1 MFPNQIKML
10 FSYVHIFMNC
20 DQIRTMVLVGS
31 IKKLCE
37 KKLSRFMNSYNVT
50 DFIQKKFV
58 GSVICQNV
66 LVELI
71 NNSSEI
77 LMPP

>member
-1 MFPNQIKML
+1 MLPNQIEML
-10 FSYVHIFMNC
+10 FSYVHIFMNS
-20 DQIRTMVLVGS
+20 DQIRTMILVRPT
-31 IKKLCE
+31 KKLCE
-37 KKLSRFMNSYNVT
+37 KKLSRFVNSYNVT
-50 DFIQKKFV
+50 DFIQKEFV